1 MNNALP
7 TIGALSMPLLVPT
20 GGRLSWR
27 AIFAGMAAVAALGC
41 IIAKFFIV
49 ALLLVALTCVIF
61 ATPFVNQLAVLTF
74 WLLPYLI
81 LNLPTGGVTLKVPE
95 LTSYLFMAA
104 TLARALLRRE
114 RITLPPATLPVLLF
128 LAVLALSAAVS
139 PLIPSPYWGG
149 FSGILSPNTRS
160 FGLLFWLCLSW
171 LLVVSLYHVVGRS
184 RALYRRCVCAHIW
197 SGAVVSLIG
206 IVAYVSTLRGSS
218 WALAAVGNSR
228 GIVFSGGGS
237 FRLTGVSYEPLL
249 FAFYLMTVI
258 PVALTV
264 AFYKQDWMP
273 RRAVLGA
280 LFLMGVALVL
290 TFSAGGWIA
299 LVVGFAL
306 MVHLFRP
313 QSIEYKKLLPF
324 LLPAL
329 LPLLLV
335 GIFYFLNPKMASV
348 INFTFGKIASGG
360 YKMRNEENLTGLRTF
375 ESHPILG
382 VGPSMMPFYFPVYHP
397 SVRSM
402 DNAYISYFV
411 NNLYLTT
418 LAESG
423 IVGFIALALCG
434 IFGLAALCRPILRW
448 GPRQVPVLTGLTIAL
463 VGCAIQYW
471 NTQNLFLI
479 YFPALVGLAC
489 AGERLALSEAEQPLP
504 AALLAEQAIPAS
516 LLKAGAG

>member
-1 MNNALP
+1 MNNLPAGYVDAPPPASLSVKTRISWSALLA
-7 TIGALSMPLLVPT
+7 GLAL
-20 GGRLSWR
+20 
-27 AIFAGMAAVAALGC
+27 IAGLGC
-41 IIAKFFIV
+41 VIAKVPLVALLIV
-49 ALLLVALTCVIF
+49 ALTFVVF
-61 ATPFVNQLAVLTF
+61 AMPFVNVLAVLTF

-81 LNLPTGGVTLKVPE
+81 LNLPTGGGTLKVPE
-95 LTSYLFMAA
+95 VTSYLFMAA
-104 TLARALLRRE
+104 TMARALLRRE
-114 RITLPPATLPVLLF
+114 RIVLPPATFQVLLF
-128 LAVLALSAAVS
+128 LAVLAFSAAVS
-139 PLIPSPYWGG
+139 PLIPSLYWGK

-171 LLVVSLYHVVGRS
+171 LLVISLYHVVGS
-184 RALYRRCVCAHIW
+184 SPALYQRCISAHIC
-197 SGAVVSLIG
+197 SGGIVSLIG
-206 IVAYVSTLRGSS
+206 IVAYISTLHGGA

-228 GIVFSGGGS
+228 GMVFSGGGS

-273 RRAVLGA
+273 RQIVGMA
-280 LFLMGVALVL
+280 LVLMGIALLL

-299 LVVGFAL
+299 LVAAL
-306 MVHLFRP
+306 VLMARLFRP
-313 QSIEYKKLLPF
+313 QRIDYKKILPF

-329 LPLLLV
+329 LPILLAV
-335 GIFYFLNPKMASV
+335 IFYFLNPKVARV
-348 INFTFGKIASGG
+348 INFTVEKIASGG
-360 YKMRNEENLTGLRTF
+360 YKMRNEENLTGLRMF
-375 ESHPILG
+375 ENHPWLG
-382 VGPSMMPFYFPVYHP
+382 VGPSMTPFYFPVYHP

-402 DNAYISYFV
+402 DNGEISYFV
-411 NNLYLTT
+411 NNLYITT

-423 IVGFIALALCG
+423 ILGFVTLVLCG

-471 NTQNLFLI
+471 DTQNLFLI

-489 AGERLALSEAEQPLP
+489 AGERLALTSAEQQTS
-504 AALLAEQAIPAS
+504 AAPI
-516 LLKAGAG
+516 KAPGA